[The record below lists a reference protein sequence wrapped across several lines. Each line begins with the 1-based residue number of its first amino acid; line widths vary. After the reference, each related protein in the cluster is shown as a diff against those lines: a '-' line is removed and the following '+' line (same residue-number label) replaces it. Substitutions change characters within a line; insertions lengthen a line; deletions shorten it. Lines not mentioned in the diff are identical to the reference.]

1 MSESAPPNSETT
13 PRPPS
18 SLVAGDVTRLLA
30 AMRAGDASAGE
41 RVLQVVYRD
50 LRDRAAGYFR
60 NVRNDHTLQPT
71 ALVHEAY
78 LRVSAGD
85 IAWENRS
92 HFLAVAAKAM
102 RYVLADHA
110 RRRHSEKRGGGEGA
124 RERVTLCGIGS
135 DGGDRIIDAL
145 DLEEALVELGEV
157 NERLAR
163 IVELRFFAGLTVHE
177 VANILGFAPRTV
189 ELDWRSARAWLRN
202 RLRERDE

>member
-1 MSESAPPNSETT
+1 MSESAPSNPEIS
-13 PRPPS
+13 PAPLS
-18 SLVAGDVTRLLA
+18 AGDVTLLLG
-30 AMRAGDASAGE
+30 AMREGDAAAGD
-41 RVLQVVYRD
+41 RVLELVYRD

-60 NVRNDHTLQPT
+60 NVRSDHTLQPT

-85 IAWENRS
+85 IAWKDRS

-110 RRRHSEKRGGGEGA
+110 RRRHTEKRGGA
-124 RERVTLCGIGS
+124 AAPWERVTLCGIGS

-145 DLEEALVELGEV
+145 DLEGALVELGAA

-163 IVELRFFAGLTVHE
+163 IVELRFFAGLTVEE
-177 VANILGFAPRTV
+177 VAQILGLSPRTV

-202 RLRERDE
+202 RLRERDA

>member
-1 MSESAPPNSETT
+1 MHEPAPPNSE
-13 PRPPS
+13 PPAQPIS
-18 SLVAGDVTRLLA
+18 ATDVTALLG
-30 AMRAGDASAGE
+30 AMRDGDAAAGE
-41 RVLQVVYRD
+41 RVLQLVYRD
-50 LRDRAAGYFR
+50 LRDRAANYFR

-85 IAWENRS
+85 IAWKDRS

-110 RRRHSEKRGGGEGA
+110 RRRRSEKRGGGA
-124 RERVTLCGIGS
+124 DAWERVTLCGIGS

-145 DLEEALVELGEV
+145 DLEEALTELGEV

-163 IVELRFFAGLTVHE
+163 IVELRFFAGLTVEE
-177 VANILGFAPRTV
+177 VGQVLDLASRTV
-189 ELDWRSARAWLRN
+189 ELDWRTARAWLRN
-202 RLRERDE
+202 RLRGRQE